1 MEAQL
6 QYRTNP
12 VKSMLEKIPPQALDL
27 EAAVLGAMMV
37 DRDALDILGVLS
49 DSDFYAEAN
58 ALVFQAIGELFKDG
72 NPVDMITVTNQLR
85 KNGTISRIP
94 ENGAYYVAQLTMNV
108 TAANVEYHA
117 RVVREMAIKRNLIA
131 IAGRIESG
139 AYQDGADAFEL
150 IDYVQ
155 TALLGPELSAGDST
169 QQAPSQVYANVIHL
183 LQGRKDMEVT
193 GVPSGF
199 SKVDGLTAGWQPTDL
214 IIIAARPGMGK
225 TAFVISC
232 AENAGVP
239 VDLYSLEMSASQLTE
254 RRISGAY
261 EIDNYNLR
269 RGKLTENEWQLLT
282 KDQKKIQTK
291 PIYIDDSSAL
301 SITELR
307 IRAMRRKKKHG
318 TGLVIVDYLQLMKGN
333 GNGNREQEISS
344 ISRGLKALAKDLN
357 VPVIALSQLSRAV
370 ETRGGDKR
378 PQLSDLRES
387 GSIEQDADIVSF
399 LYRPE
404 YYGIVADSE
413 GLPTTGK
420 AEFIIAKNRH
430 GSTEAVWIDFVSK
443 YSKFTEHREQTSN
456 NWLPYKDN
464 DESPF

>member
-1 MEAQL
+1 MRNGTEL
-6 QYRTNP
+6 MIG
-12 VKSMLEKIPPQALDL
+12 KLPPQALEL
-27 EAAVLGAMMV
+27 EEAVLGAMMLE
-37 DRDALDILGVLS
+37 RDALDILGVLS
-49 DSDFYAEAN
+49 PADFFKEAHQ
-58 ALVFQAIGELFKDG
+58 VIFEAIGQLFAEG
-72 NPVDMITVTNQLR
+72 IPVDMKTVVHQLR
-85 KNGTISRIP
+85 RTGKIDMLEGNGVFV
-94 ENGAYYVAQLTMNV
+94 VADLTSKV
-108 TAANVEYHA
+108 TSSANIEYHA
-117 RVVREMAIKRNLIA
+117 RVVREMAIKRNLIT
-131 IAGRIESG
+131 IASKIQSN
-139 AYQDGADAFEL
+139 AYEDGADAFEL
-150 IDYVQ
+150 IDFVQ
-155 TALLGPELSAGDST
+155 TSLLGPELSAGDST
-169 QQAPSQVYANVIHL
+169 AQMPNQVYANVIHSI
-183 LQGRKDMEVT
+183 QNRKDKEVT

-199 SKVDGLTAGWQPTDL
+199 LRIDGLTAGWQATDL

-225 TAFVISC
+225 TAFVIAC

-239 VDLYSLEMSASQLTE
+239 VDLYSLEMSAPQLTE

-261 EIDNYNLR
+261 NIDNYNLK
-269 RGKLTENEWQLLT
+269 RGRLTDDEWQQLT
-282 KDQKKIQTK
+282 KDQKKIQSK

-307 IRAMRRKKKHG
+307 IRALRRKKKYN
-318 TGLVIVDYLQLMKGN
+318 TGLVIVDYLQLMKGS
-333 GNGNREQEISS
+333 GGNREQEISS

-404 YYGIVADSE
+404 YYGITVDSE

-430 GSTEAVWIDFVSK
+430 GSTEAVWIDFISK
-443 YSKFTEHREQTSN
+443 YSKFTEYREQETTAR
-456 NWLPYKDN
+456 LPYKD

>member
-1 MEAQL
+1 
-6 QYRTNP
+6 
-12 VKSMLEKIPPQALDL
+12 MLEKLPPQALDL
-27 EAAVLGAMMV
+27 EASVLGRMMI
-37 DRDALDILGVLS
+37 DREALDVLGILS
-49 DSDFYAEAN
+49 PADFYSESH
-58 ALVFQAIGELFKDG
+58 ALIFSAIGELFRDG

-85 KNGTISRIP
+85 KNGTISHIH
-94 ENGAYYVAQLTMNV
+94 ENGAYYVAQLTANV
-108 TAANVEYHA
+108 SAANVEYHA
-117 RVVREMAIKRNLIA
+117 RVVREMAIKRNLID
-131 IAGRIESG
+131 IAGRIQSQ
-139 AYQDGADAFEL
+139 AYEDGADAFEL
-150 IDYVQ
+150 IDEVQ

-169 QQAPSQVYANVIHL
+169 QQAPPQVYAKVIHL
-183 LQGRKDMEVT
+183 LQGRKDREVT

-239 VDLYSLEMSASQLTE
+239 VDVYSLEMSAPQLTE

-261 EIDNYNLR
+261 NIDNYNLK
-269 RGKLTENEWQLLT
+269 RGRLTDHEWQLLT
-282 KDQKKIQTK
+282 TDPKKIQTK

-307 IRAMRRKKKHG
+307 IRALRRKKKYG

-333 GNGNREQEISS
+333 GDGNREQEIGS

-404 YYGIVADSE
+404 YYGITVDAS

-430 GSTEAVWIDFVSK
+430 GSTEAVWIDFISK
-443 YSKFTEHREQTSN
+443 YSKFTEFREQETTAR
-456 NWLPYKDN
+456 LPYKD

>member
-1 MEAQL
+1 
-6 QYRTNP
+6 
-12 VKSMLEKIPPQALDL
+12 MLEKLPPQALDL
-27 EAAVLGAMMV
+27 EASVLGRMMI
-37 DRDALDILGVLS
+37 DREALDVLGILS
-49 DSDFYAEAN
+49 PADFYNESHGLIFA
-58 ALVFQAIGELFKDG
+58 AIGELFRDG

-85 KNGTISRIP
+85 KNGTISRLP
-94 ENGAYYVAQLTMNV
+94 ENGAYYVAQLTANV
-108 TAANVEYHA
+108 SAANVEYHA
-117 RVVREMAIKRNLIA
+117 RVVREMAIKRNLIT
-131 IAGRIESG
+131 IAARIHSK
-139 AYQDGADAFEL
+139 AYEDGADAFEL
-150 IDYVQ
+150 IDEVQ

-169 QQAPSQVYANVIHL
+169 QQAPPQVYAKVIHL
-183 LQGRKDMEVT
+183 LQGRKDREVT

-261 EIDNYNLR
+261 SIDNYNLK
-269 RGKLTENEWQLLT
+269 RGRLTPPEWEMLT
-282 KDQKKIQTK
+282 KDPSKIQSK

-307 IRAMRRKKKHG
+307 IRALRRKKKYG

-333 GNGNREQEISS
+333 DGGNREQEISS